1 MKKMKHTL
9 YRIKQI
15 EQCVH
20 ASIEQNSNILEIAK
34 NQIEDIHQIL
44 HKHHKTYRLQS
55 LSLPNCIWEPLKFCN
70 GCKSW
75 INDPSKH
82 IKCKTVD
89 N

>member
-1 MKKMKHTL
+1 MKKMRHTL

-20 ASIEQNSNILEIAK
+20 DASIEQNSNILEIAK

-44 HKHHKTYRLQS
+44 HKTYRLS
-55 LSLPNCIWEPLKFCN
+55 SLPNSIWEPLKFCN

-75 INDPSKH
+75 INDPS
-82 IKCKTVD
+82 
-89 N
+89 